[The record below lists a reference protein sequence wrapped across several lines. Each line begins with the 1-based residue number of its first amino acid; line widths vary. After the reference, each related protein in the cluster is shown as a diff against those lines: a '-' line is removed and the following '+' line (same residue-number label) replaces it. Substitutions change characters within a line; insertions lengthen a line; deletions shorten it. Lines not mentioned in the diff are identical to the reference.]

1 MVKTTDSMQRV
12 VLGIDL
18 GGTKLSGALFSIDG
32 EPIHRTEIQHGAK
45 GGVETGSLVVKMVLD
60 LKSHAQDHAYRVES
74 IGICIPGISNQE
86 QRTVWAPNIPEWEA
100 YPLYKELRDAINNPA
115 IPISIESDR
124 NCYILGEMWKGNAR
138 QCSNAIFMAIGTG
151 IGIGIVSNGQII
163 NGMNGI
169 SGAIGW
175 MALDRPYSKEYEP
188 CGQLEFHASGTG
200 IARKAANL
208 IKQGAKSEYLN
219 ADQISVRNV
228 FSAYAAHDP
237 VAVEVLEKCIEYW
250 GMAVANLVSLLNPEK
265 IIFGGGVFGPA
276 IQFLDDIYEEACKW
290 AQPISI
296 QQVKLETSALQ
307 GDAGLYGAGYMAIRN
322 EFML

>member
-60 LKSHAQDHAYRVES
+60 LKSHAQDHAYRAES

-124 NCYILGEMWKGNAR
+124 N
-138 QCSNAIFMAIGTG
+138 
-151 IGIGIVSNGQII
+151 
-163 NGMNGI
+163 
-169 SGAIGW
+169 
-175 MALDRPYSKEYEP
+175 
-188 CGQLEFHASGTG
+188 
-200 IARKAANL
+200 
-208 IKQGAKSEYLN
+208 
-219 ADQISVRNV
+219 
-228 FSAYAAHDP
+228 
-237 VAVEVLEKCIEYW
+237 
-250 GMAVANLVSLLNPEK
+250 
-265 IIFGGGVFGPA
+265 
-276 IQFLDDIYEEACKW
+276 
-290 AQPISI
+290 
-296 QQVKLETSALQ
+296 
-307 GDAGLYGAGYMAIRN
+307 
-322 EFML
+322 